1 MLTEEFIKELRDSM
15 SLSTIISKKVR
26 LVKKGKNFIG
36 LCPFHNEKTPSFNV
50 NDDEGYYHCFGCGA
64 HGDSISFIRNYENKS
79 FMEAVETISYIS
91 GIKLPAL
98 NSDNIELLNEKKNL
112 LKLIK
117 LSTQFYSRSLFTLNG
132 KDALQY
138 VKSRGLQEE
147 TIKKFILGYA
157 PQTGLK
163 AYLNSEG
170 FRDDILIKAGLLR
183 ENSDGSISEV
193 FRNRLIFPIFDR
205 KSNPIAFGGRAM
217 FNSKAKYLNSPNSIL
232 FQKSECLYGLSHLT
246 RDDFKTKPLLIVE
259 GYMDVISIN
268 QSKIAQGVAP
278 LGTAISENQIETI
291 WKLNNKLVLCLDGDK
306 AGEIAAWRFIN
317 RVLPILNIG
326 KEISFAWLPENH
338 DPDDMLRNSNK
349 DHFEAIIRNPS
360 SLIDTIWKI
369 LRNKYNDTNPDSKA
383 QLRVE
388 AKKTV
393 NLIKNNDI
401 RQSYMDEVYQRI
413 KDSRTSN
420 QNYLSSD
427 FIKRPSVGR
436 QSILN
441 SIFLIL
447 ICHPQLVMDFSEKI
461 VKLDF
466 KNNFKNKIV
475 LILLDMVIKNPTI
488 DRNQFS
494 DHLDSLNMSN
504 TLNELDTKLIIK
516 RLGYDPGKIDTKNV
530 SNNFSELLERILNE
544 NKRI

>member
-1 MLTEEFIKELRDSM
+1 MLTEEFIRELRDSI
-15 SLSTIISKKVR
+15 SLSTIIGKKVQ
-26 LVKKGKNFIG
+26 LLKKGKNFLG

-79 FMEAVETISYIS
+79 FIEAVETIAYIS

-112 LKLIK
+112 LKIIK
-117 LSTQFYSRSLFTLNG
+117 LSSQFYSRSLFSLNG
-132 KDALQY
+132 KDALHY
-138 VKSRGLQEE
+138 VKSRGLKDEI
-147 TIKKFILGYA
+147 IKKFIIGYA
-157 PQTGLK
+157 PQVGLK

-170 FRDDILIKAGLLR
+170 FRDDILVKAGLLR
-183 ENSDGSISEV
+183 KNDDGSINEV

-232 FQKSECLYGLSHLT
+232 FQKSECLYGLSHLI

-268 QSKIAQGVAP
+268 QSKIAQGLAP

-291 WKLNNKLVLCLDGDK
+291 WKLNNKFVLCLDGDK
-306 AGEIAAWRFIN
+306 AGETAAWRFIN

-338 DPDDMLRNSNK
+338 DPDDMLRNSHK
-349 DHFEAIIRNPS
+349 EHFESIINNPS
-360 SLIDTIWKI
+360 SLIETIWKI
-369 LRNKYNDTNPDSKA
+369 LTSKYHDTNPDTKA

-393 NLIKNNDI
+393 NLIKNNDL
-401 RQSYMDEVYQRI
+401 RQSYMDEVYKRI
-413 KDSRTSN
+413 NNNRTNN
-420 QNYLSSD
+420 QNYLSSN
-427 FIKRPSVGR
+427 FFKRPSVGR
-436 QSILN
+436 QSILD

-447 ICHPQLVMDFSEKI
+447 IYHPQLVLDFSEKI

-475 LILLDMVIKNPTI
+475 LILLDMVIKNPAI

-494 DHLDSLNMSN
+494 NHLVSLNMSN
-504 TLNELDTKLIIK
+504 VLNKLDTKFVVK
-516 RLGYDPGKIDTKNV
+516 RLGYDPEKMDTKNV
-530 SNNFSELLERILNE
+530 SNKFSELLERILNE

>member
-1 MLTEEFIKELRDSM
+1 MLTEEFIKELRDSIN
-15 SLSTIISKKVR
+15 LSTIISKKVQ
-26 LVKKGKNFIG
+26 LVKKGKNFLG

-91 GIKLPAL
+91 GIKLPDS

-117 LSTQFYSRSLFTLNG
+117 LSTHFYSRSLFSLNG
-132 KDALQY
+132 KDALHY
-138 VKSRGLQEE
+138 VKSRGLEDE

-170 FRDDILIKAGLLR
+170 FKDDILIKAGLLR
-183 ENSDGSISEV
+183 ENNDGSINEV

-246 RDDFKTKPLLIVE
+246 RGDFKIKPLLLVE

-268 QSKIAQGVAP
+268 QSKIAQGLAP

-338 DPDDMLRNSNK
+338 DPDDMLRNSHK
-349 DHFEAIIRNPS
+349 EHFESIINNPS
-360 SLIDTIWKI
+360 SLIETIWKI
-369 LRNKYNDTNPDSKA
+369 LTNKYHDTNPDSKA

-393 NLIKNNDI
+393 NLIKNNDL
-401 RQSYMDEVYQRI
+401 RQSYMDEVYKRI
-413 KDSRTSN
+413 NDNRTKN
-420 QNYLSSD
+420 QNYLSSN
-427 FIKRPSVGR
+427 FFKRPSVGR
-436 QSILN
+436 QSILD

-447 ICHPQLVMDFSEKI
+447 IYHPQLVLDFSEKI

-475 LILLDMVIKNPTI
+475 LILLDMVIKNPAI

-494 DHLDSLNMSN
+494 NHLISLNMAN
-504 TLNELDTKLIIK
+504 DLNKLDTKFAVK
-516 RLGYDPGKIDTKNV
+516 RLGYDPEKMDTKNV
-530 SNNFSELLERILNE
+530 SNYFSELLERILNE

>member
-1 MLTEEFIKELRDSM
+1 MLTEEFIRELRDSI
-15 SLSTIISKKVR
+15 SLSTIIGKKVQ
-26 LVKKGKNFIG
+26 LLKKGKNFLG

-117 LSTQFYSRSLFTLNG
+117 LSSQFYFRNLFSSNG
-132 KDALQY
+132 KDALHY
-138 VKSRGLQEE
+138 VKSRGLKDEI
-147 TIKKFILGYA
+147 IKKFILGYA

-163 AYLNSEG
+163 TYLNSEG

-183 ENSDGSISEV
+183 EHDDGSINEI

-232 FQKSECLYGLSHLT
+232 FQKSECLYGLSHLI

-268 QSKIAQGVAP
+268 QSKIAQGLAP

-306 AGEIAAWRFIN
+306 AGETAAWRFIN

-338 DPDDMLRNSNK
+338 DPDDMLRNSHK
-349 DHFEAIIRNPS
+349 EHFESIINNPS
-360 SLIDTIWKI
+360 SLIETIWKI
-369 LRNKYNDTNPDSKA
+369 LTNKYHDTNPDSKA

-393 NLIKNNDI
+393 NLIKNNDL
-401 RQSYMDEVYQRI
+401 RQSYMDEVYKRI
-413 KDSRTSN
+413 KDSRTNN
-420 QNYLSSD
+420 QNYLSSN

-436 QSILN
+436 QAILD

-447 ICHPQLVMDFSEKI
+447 VYHPQLVLDFSEKI

-494 DHLDSLNMSN
+494 NHLNSLNMVN
-504 TLNELDTKLIIK
+504 TLNKLDTKFVVK
-516 RLGYDPGKIDTKNV
+516 RLGYDPEKLDTKNV

>member
-1 MLTEEFIKELRDSM
+1 MLTEEFIRELRDSI
-15 SLSTIISKKVR
+15 SLSTIIGKKVQ
-26 LVKKGKNFIG
+26 LLKKGKNFIG

-79 FMEAVETISYIS
+79 FMEAVETIAYNS
-91 GIKLPAL
+91 GIKLPAF

-117 LSTQFYSRSLFTLNG
+117 LSSQYYYRNLFSLNG
-132 KDALQY
+132 KDALRY
-138 VKSRGLQEE
+138 VKSRGLKDEI
-147 TIKKFILGYA
+147 IKKFILGYA

-163 AYLNSEG
+163 DFLNSEG

-183 ENSDGSISEV
+183 KNDDGSINEI

-205 KSNPIAFGGRAM
+205 NSNPIAFGGRAM
-217 FNSKAKYLNSPNSIL
+217 FNSKAKYLNSPNSII
-232 FQKSECLYGLSHLT
+232 FQKSECLYGISHLI
-246 RDDFKTKPLLIVE
+246 RDDFKIKPLLIVE

-268 QSKIAQGVAP
+268 QSKIAQGLAP

-291 WKLNNKLVLCLDGDK
+291 WKFNNKLVLCLDGDK
-306 AGEIAAWRFIN
+306 AGETAAWRFIN

-338 DPDDMLRNSNK
+338 DPDDMLRNSQK
-349 DHFEAIIRNPS
+349 DHFKAIINNPS
-360 SLIDTIWKI
+360 SLIETIWKI
-369 LRNKYNDTNPDSKA
+369 LMNKYHDTNPDSRA
-383 QLRVE
+383 QFRVE
-388 AKKTV
+388 AKKTI
-393 NLIKNNDI
+393 NLIKNNDL
-401 RQSYMDEVYQRI
+401 RQSYMDEVYKRI
-413 KDSRTSN
+413 KESRTNN
-420 QNYLSSD
+420 QNYLSSN
-427 FIKRPSVGR
+427 FFKRPSVGR
-436 QSILN
+436 KAILD

-447 ICHPQLVMDFSEKI
+447 VHHPQLVLDFSEKI

-488 DRNQFS
+488 DRYQFS
-494 DHLDSLNMSN
+494 NHLNSLNMVN
-504 TLNELDTKLIIK
+504 ILNKLDTKFVVK
-516 RLGYDPGKIDTKNV
+516 RLGYDPAKNDTKDI